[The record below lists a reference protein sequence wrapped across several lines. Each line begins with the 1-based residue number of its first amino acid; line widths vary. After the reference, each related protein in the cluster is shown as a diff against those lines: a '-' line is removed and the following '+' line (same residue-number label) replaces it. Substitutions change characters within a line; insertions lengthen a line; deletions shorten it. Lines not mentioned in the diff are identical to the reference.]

1 MIQTFFNIPFS
12 QKYGWEDNDLKKI
25 CALLLAALMVLPI
38 ASCKKTAE
46 EPSVSLDEIE
56 KIYETDPNGA
66 AWTMIES
73 MTLDEK
79 IYQLM
84 LVAPEALGDGSAVTE
99 VTEAVRE
106 GLGKY
111 PVGGVILFGDN
122 IQNKDQVTKLLKE
135 LQSTSKTP
143 LFTAV
148 DEEGGTVSRLSGIE
162 GMGVTAQPSMREIG
176 DGGDTQRAYDVG
188 KTIGTEIQTLGF
200 NADFA
205 PVADTLVN
213 AENTEI
219 GTRSFGTDA
228 NVVSGMVENMVR
240 GLRDSGVASAIKHFP
255 GHGSAQADSHSGRAH
270 SERTYEEMQEADLL
284 PFRSGI
290 GAGAD
295 FVMISH
301 MVNKSITKTDMEC
314 SMSTNVMTNIL
325 RNTMGFP
332 NVIITD
338 SLSMGAITGYYSAGA
353 AALTAFEAGADML
366 LMPENIEEAY
376 AAIKGAVQSGRIT
389 EMRINESVSRIL
401 KVKLERGII

>member
-1 MIQTFFNIPFS
+1 M
-12 QKYGWEDNDLKKI
+12 KKATALFLVMLM
-25 CALLLAALMVLPI
+25 ALLPV
-38 ASCKKTAE
+38 SCKKTE
-46 EPSVSLDEIE
+46 EQPSVSLEEIE

-84 LVAPEALGDGSAVTE
+84 MVAPEALGDGASVTE
-99 VTEAVRE
+99 MTDVVKE
-106 GLGKY
+106 GLAKY

-122 IQNKDQVTKLLKE
+122 IQNKEQTTKLLQN
-135 LQSTSKTP
+135 LQGASEIP

-162 GMGVTAQPSMREIG
+162 GMGVTAQPPMREIG
-176 DGGDTQRAYDVG
+176 DGGDGKRAYDIG
-188 KTIGTEIQTLGF
+188 NTIGSEIKTLGF
-200 NADFA
+200 NVNFA
-205 PVADTLVN
+205 PCADTLVDEN
-213 AENTEI
+213 NTEI
-219 GTRSFGTDA
+219 GSRSFGTDA
-228 NVVSGMVENMVR
+228 TVVSDMVLNAVQ
-240 GLRDSGVASAIKHFP
+240 GLRDSGIACAVKHFP
-255 GHGSAQADSHSGRAH
+255 GHGSAQSDTHSGRAY

-284 PFRSGI
+284 PFKTGVE
-290 GAGAD
+290 AGVD

-301 MVNKSITKTDMEC
+301 MVNSSITKTDMEC

-332 NVIITD
+332 NIIITD
-338 SLSMGAITGYYSAGA
+338 SLSMNAITGYYSAGA

-366 LMPENIEEAY
+366 LMPANVEEAH
-376 AAIKGAVQSGRIT
+376 AAIKNAVQKGRVS
-389 EMRINESVSRIL
+389 EMRINESVSRVL